1 MPIPEEK
8 KQEAGRRFLII
19 AGEVSGDMQAARLVA
34 AIRRHLPGA
43 EFYGIGGEEMR
54 AAGVETFYDVR
65 DMAVMGFS
73 EVLRRLRFFSRVF
86 HGMKALLQRRRPD
99 AVILVDYP
107 GFNLRFAA
115 VAHAMGIHTIY
126 YICPQVWAWHRS
138 RIASMAR
145 IVDHLLTI
153 FPFEKAVFEGT
164 GLKVDFAGHPL
175 VDDARRT
182 WEEPPAALPWQ
193 GQPKIALLPGS
204 RRHEVQRILPVMWEA
219 AARIEKTRPE
229 ASFIIAAPNERVEAM
244 VRGQI
249 SRLPEGPAR
258 WDIVTGRTRQVLR
271 QAGAAMVASGTA
283 TIDTAL
289 MRCPMIVVY
298 RVSWPT
304 YWMGRMLIRVD
315 HIGMVNI
322 VAGGRLCP
330 EFIQHR
336 AVPEEMAQAMLPLLS
351 DTPRRLEMV
360 AGLQRVS
367 DALGG
372 GGAAERA
379 AESIIQSLPPAS
391 HRDAEAE
398 AV

>member
-1 MPIPEEK
+1 
-8 KQEAGRRFLII
+8 
-19 AGEVSGDMQAARLVA
+19 
-34 AIRRHLPGA
+34 
-43 EFYGIGGEEMR
+43 
-54 AAGVETFYDVR
+54 
-65 DMAVMGFS
+65 
-73 EVLRRLRFFSRVF
+73 
-86 HGMKALLQRRRPD
+86 
-99 AVILVDYP
+99 
-107 GFNLRFAA
+107 
-115 VAHAMGIHTIY
+115 
-126 YICPQVWAWHRS
+126 
-138 RIASMAR
+138 
-145 IVDHLLTI
+145 
-153 FPFEKAVFEGT
+153 
-164 GLKVDFAGHPL
+164 
-175 VDDARRT
+175 
-182 WEEPPAALPWQ
+182 
-193 GQPKIALLPGS
+193 
-204 RRHEVQRILPVMWEA
+204 
-219 AARIEKTRPE
+219 
-229 ASFIIAAPNERVEAM
+229 
-244 VRGQI
+244 
-249 SRLPEGPAR
+249 
-258 WDIVTGRTRQVLR
+258 
-271 QAGAAMVASGTA
+271 MVASGTA

>member
-1 MPIPEEK
+1 MPMTEEK
-8 KQEAGRRFLII
+8 KQTAKRFLII
-19 AGEVSGDMQAARLVA
+19 AGEVSGDMQAARLVT
-34 AIRRHLPGA
+34 AIRQRMPGA

-54 AAGVETFYDVR
+54 VAGVETFYDVR

-86 HGMKALLQRRRPD
+86 REMKALLKSRRPD
-99 AVILVDYP
+99 AVILTDYP

-115 VAHAMGIHTIY
+115 ITHAMGIHTIY

-175 VDDARRT
+175 VDDARHT
-182 WEEPPAALPWQ
+182 WEEPAADLPWQ

-204 RRHEVQRILPVMWEA
+204 RRHEIQRILPVMWA
-219 AARIEKTRPE
+219 AAANIEKIQPG
-229 ASFIIAAPNERVEAM
+229 ASFIIASPNERVEAM
-244 VRGQI
+244 VRRQF
-249 SRLPEGPAR
+249 SRLSGGPTR
-258 WDIVTGRTRQVLR
+258 WKIVTGQTRQVLR
-271 QAGAAMVASGTA
+271 QAKAAMVASGTA

-289 MRCPMIVVY
+289 MHCPMIVVY

-304 YWMGRMLIRVD
+304 YWMGKLLIRVD

-322 VAGGRLCP
+322 VAEERLCP
-330 EFIQHR
+330 EFIQHE
-336 AVPEEMAQAMLPLLS
+336 ATPDHMAHAMIPLLS
-351 DTPRRLEMV
+351 ETPERLAMV
-360 AGLQRVS
+360 AGLQKVS
-367 DALGG
+367 RALGE

-379 AESIIQSLPPAS
+379 AEAIIQSLP
-391 HRDAEAE
+391 RRG
-398 AV
+398 

>member
-8 KQEAGRRFLII
+8 KQTAKRFLII

-34 AIRRHLPGA
+34 AIRQRLPGA

-65 DMAVMGFS
+65 DMAVMGIS

-86 HGMKALLQRRRPD
+86 REMKALLKSRRPD
-99 AVILVDYP
+99 AVILTDYP

-115 VAHAMGIHTIY
+115 VAHAMGIHTIS

-138 RIASMAR
+138 R
-145 IVDHLLTI
+145 
-153 FPFEKAVFEGT
+153 
-164 GLKVDFAGHPL
+164 HPL

-193 GQPKIALLPGS
+193 GQPRIALLPGS
-204 RRHEVQRILPVMWEA
+204 RRHEIQRILPVMWA
-219 AARIEKTRPE
+219 AAANIEKTQPGTSFMI
-229 ASFIIAAPNERVEAM
+229 ASPNERVEAM

-249 SRLPEGPAR
+249 SRLPDGPTR
-258 WDIVTGRTRQVLR
+258 WAIVTGQTRQVLR
-271 QAGAAMVASGTA
+271 QAKAAMVASGTA

-289 MRCPMIVVY
+289 MHCPMIVVY

-304 YWMGRMLIRVD
+304 YWMGKMLIRVD

-322 VAGGRLCP
+322 VAGERLCP
-330 EFIQHR
+330 EFIQHD
-336 AVPEEMAQAMLPLLS
+336 ATPESMAQAMIPLLS
-351 DTPRRLEMV
+351 DTPDRLKMV
-360 AGLQRVS
+360 AGLQKVS
-367 DALGG
+367 HALGK

-379 AESIIQSLPPAS
+379 AEAIIQSLPA
-391 HRDAEAE
+391 R
-398 AV
+398 